1 MNIDSILIDLEI
13 IGQVKENDKLAVSNI
28 VGATKLFVNQYSYS
42 NSLYRRYN
50 GFNRSDSINYIDGLI
65 SQIESASDK
74 IIEAS
79 FIEMGE
85 SLKNSISKAITGITN
100 LKETYKLDS
109 EIIAKLTINNN
120 KLNKVLEK
128 LNNFSESIDESV
140 NDIILQES
148 NE

>member
-1 MNIDSILIDLEI
+1 MNRHLI
-13 IGQVKENDKLAVSNI
+13 KLL
-28 VGATKLFVNQYSYS
+28 KLVLLKWVN
-42 NSLYRRYN
+42 
-50 GFNRSDSINYIDGLI
+50 
-65 SQIESASDK
+65 
-74 IIEAS
+74 
-79 FIEMGE
+79 
-85 SLKNSISKAITGITN
+85 LKNSISKAITGITN